1 MAISPAL
8 LLTRG
13 SRKFRGAR
21 KSWKRLLQ
29 EIISA
34 HNDRHAVKPKG
45 VSFKTREE
53 RANALFRCF
62 RDLRALG
69 YKIQNPQ
76 CLGGRHVQALVR
88 DWTAEQPRS
97 RERTLS
103 PAMIQS
109 ELSHL
114 RTFADWIG
122 KAGLVLPAES
132 YVENPALVRR
142 RYVATADKGWQ
153 AHGVNPDVLI
163 DQIAAHDPWVGA
175 QLRVAR
181 AFGLRVKE
189 AVMLRPDCATKPD
202 EAGTP
207 ERYLEVTRGT
217 KGGRLRLVP
226 IDTEPKRAAL
236 EAARR
241 LVGRESGHL
250 GHPARDLKQNLD
262 RLHYVM
268 RKFGVTRRALGI
280 TAHGLRHGYAAD
292 RYEALAGTPAPI
304 RGGCAPEKTTDRRA
318 RLAVA
323 EELGHGREQ
332 IVSAYISARPTRSE
346 GT

>member
-1 MAISPAL
+1 M
-8 LLTRG
+8 
-13 SRKFRGAR
+13 
-21 KSWKRLLQ
+21 
-29 EIISA
+29 

-76 CLGGRHVQALVR
+76 CLGGRHVQALVG

-132 YVENPALVRR
+132 YVDSPALVRR
-142 RYVATADKGWQ
+142 RYIAAEDKSWQ
-153 AHGVNPDVLI
+153 ARGVDPDTLI
-163 DQIAAHDPWVGA
+163 EQIAAHDPWVAA

-189 AVMLRPDCATKPD
+189 AVMLQPHRAAKPD
-202 EAGTP
+202 EASTP
-207 ERYLEVTRGT
+207 HRYLEVMRGT
-217 KGGRLRLVP
+217 KGGRLRVVP

-236 EAARR
+236 DAARK

-250 GHPARDLKQNLD
+250 GNPARDLKQNLD

-292 RYEALAGTPAPI
+292 RYEKLSGTPAPV
-304 RGGCAPEKTTDRRA
+304 RGGHIADRDADLRA
-318 RLAVA
+318 RLGVA
-323 EELGHGREQ
+323 EQLGHGRPE
-332 IVSAYISARPTRSE
+332 IAGVYVGARPTRSE

>member
-1 MAISPAL
+1 M
-8 LLTRG
+8 
-13 SRKFRGAR
+13 
-21 KSWKRLLQ
+21 
-29 EIISA
+29 
-34 HNDRHAVKPKG
+34 
-45 VSFKTREE
+45 
-53 RANALFRCF
+53 
-62 RDLRALG
+62 
-69 YKIQNPQ
+69 
-76 CLGGRHVQALVR
+76 
-88 DWTAEQPRS
+88 
-97 RERTLS
+97 
-103 PAMIQS
+103 
-109 ELSHL
+109 
-114 RTFADWIG
+114 
-122 KAGLVLPAES
+122 
-132 YVENPALVRR
+132 LVRR
-142 RYVATADKGWQ
+142 RYVAVADKGWQ

-163 DQIAAHDPWVGA
+163 EQIAAHDPWVGA

-323 EELGHGREQ
+323 EELGHGRKQ
-332 IVSAYISARPTRSE
+332 IVGVYISARPTRSE